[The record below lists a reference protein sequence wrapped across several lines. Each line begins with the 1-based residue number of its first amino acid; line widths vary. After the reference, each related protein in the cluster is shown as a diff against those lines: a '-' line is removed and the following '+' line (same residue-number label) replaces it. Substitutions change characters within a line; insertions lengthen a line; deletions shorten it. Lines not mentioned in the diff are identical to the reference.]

1 MNRFSTF
8 LLLLVAV
15 ALAVFIGTTHRWRF
29 STERILQPGAPL
41 FQFEPDQISS
51 IGIKNGDQS
60 FRIERFGE
68 DWRLTK
74 GMEDF
79 AAPEAVNALM
89 QTALQTP
96 VLDRIESEEIRDD
109 KNLSAFGVL
118 KSSLQID
125 FKGDNPSSLLIGKT
139 SPDGTRNYVAFQ
151 NSKTV
156 YLIPNDIVRLITL
169 PIENFRDRRLLPIQ
183 PEQIERMEF
192 RKANTALNLQ
202 RDADGW
208 KILQPLQAKADDAA
222 VEALVSKIQSL
233 RLENFHSKDK
243 SETSTETQLASIT
256 SVHFFPTD
264 GGPAY
269 SIELTAPSPAGS
281 VSAHLKPRNI
291 SGTLSANASDL
302 LTPDI
307 EPLRDSALLRINLDM
322 VDVIRTETN
331 GSRQD
336 ITRTREGWST
346 DSPNVRNL
354 SKTLAQT
361 KVTAR
366 LPATPSELSKCGLG
380 APIKRITFL
389 AVQSENTPE
398 SPAGKYTVSAIA
410 IGKPM
415 DDGRLPV
422 LVEGTPEIRLVPA
435 DLLEKLP

>member
-8 LLLLVAV
+8 LLVLVAV
-15 ALAVFIGTTHRWRF
+15 ALAVFVGTTHRWRF
-29 STERILQPGAPL
+29 STERILQPGTPL
-41 FQFEPDQISS
+41 FQFEPDEISS
-51 IGIKNGDQS
+51 ISIKNGDQS

-79 AAPEAVNALM
+79 AAPDAVNSLL

-125 FKGDNPSSLLIGKT
+125 FKGDKPNSLLIGKT

-156 YLIPNDIVRLITL
+156 YLIPNDIVKFITL
-169 PIENFRDRRLLPIQ
+169 PIENFRDRRLVPIQ
-183 PEQIERMEF
+183 PEQIERIEF
-192 RKANTALNLQ
+192 HKANTTLNLQ
-202 RDADGW
+202 RKADGW
-208 KILQPLQAKADDAA
+208 KIFQPLQAKADDVA
-222 VEALVSKIQSL
+222 VEALISKIKSL
-233 RLENFHSKDK
+233 RLQSFQLQDK
-243 SETSTETQLASIT
+243 SETSTETQLASTI
-256 SVHFFPTD
+256 SVHFFPSD
-264 GGPAY
+264 GGSAY
-269 SIELTAPSPAGS
+269 SIELTDPSPSGY

-302 LTPDI
+302 LSPGI
-307 EPLRDSALLRINLDM
+307 ESLRDSSLLHINLDM

-346 DSPNVRNL
+346 DSSKVQNL
-354 SKTLAQT
+354 SETLAKT

-366 LPATPSELSKCGLG
+366 LPATPSELSKCGFET
-380 APIKRITFL
+380 PIKRITLL

-398 SPAGKYTVSAIA
+398 SAAGKYTVSAIA

-422 LVEGTPEIRLVPA
+422 LIEGTPEIRIVPA